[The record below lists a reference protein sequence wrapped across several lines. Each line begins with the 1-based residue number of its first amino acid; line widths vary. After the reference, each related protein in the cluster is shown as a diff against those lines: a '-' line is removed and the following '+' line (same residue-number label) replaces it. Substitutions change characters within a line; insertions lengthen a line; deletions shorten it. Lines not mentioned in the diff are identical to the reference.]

1 MFLKGGQGGLP
12 DSMPKSIS
20 SSNDAILS
28 HLIETYGPFLTVTNM
43 TEILHVSRPNI
54 DHLIATGD
62 LPAAKIGR
70 QYRVKTD
77 DFVKWWNGRVQQ
89 TQKNILKGCLP
100 G

>member
-1 MFLKGGQGGLP
+1 MEAGSK
-12 DSMPKSIS
+12 K
-20 SSNDAILS
+20 SNDSVVTYL
-28 HLIETYGPFLTVTNM
+28 LTQYGPFLTVSNITD
-43 TEILHVSRPNI
+43 ILHVSRPNI
-54 DHLIATGD
+54 DHLIAIGD